1 MRISDWSSD
10 VCSSDLLGE
19 RAKANPGL
27 ADIGLLFLSIIV
39 EVEILEALQ
48 GRIQFALG
56 CLAIRW
62 GLVGLRICLRLQ
74 RFLDLLDFRIGLQFD
89 LVEILRFPL
98 TARLVVLAGERYD
111 FSEHLTFYL
120 APGRRVLEPVAR
132 SDANT
137 SELPSLLTLSYSV
150 FC

>member
-1 MRISDWSSD
+1 M
-10 VCSSDLLGE
+10 
-19 RAKANPGL
+19 
-27 ADIGLLFLSIIV
+27 
-39 EVEILEALQ
+39 LEALQ

-98 TARLVVLAGERYD
+98 PARLVGLAGERYD
-111 FSEHLTFYL
+111 FSENLTFYL
-120 APGRRVLEPVAR
+120 APGRRVLEPVATDR
-132 SDANT
+132 KSTRPKPRPQLA
-137 SELPSLLTLSYSV
+137 
-150 FC
+150 